1 MFLHFLREKHQPRR
15 TGEKPSKHQLAF
27 QREMVDDFM
36 VCVDRIIV
44 ASTCFESVHNGERD
58 RNRSNGVGIGA
69 TNKDGNVG
77 ESVVSVKGNEE
88 GSSRSLKKV
97 EMVECRICQ
106 EEDEVLAMEA
116 PCSCNGTLKAVV
128 LCFWDVG
135 FSGSGIFVDSSGVS
149 FGFSFNS
156 SSLRG
161 SPVSKNEFAHRK
173 CIQRWCNKKGDITC
187 EICNQVFS
195 PNYSLPPA
203 SSNPDVMAID
213 IRQAWGHHI
222 DLHDSHL
229 LALEHQLLQS
239 EYEDYAV
246 ANTSSIACLRSVALI
261 LLIVL
266 LLRQALIITGDSGM
280 VQESSTFFSLDPND
294 INFDVG
300 LSVSGFTSSICR
312 FSFAVLRDGPILV
325 HCAKPKEETC
335 LRETSTTRAV
345 FTPKETPFRFLVF
358 GSDRQAPLPPVAI
371 CQVVFKVIAI
381 KMVENQ
387 DWKSILSNRVF
398 VKLPK
403 NSKRKCKCVKSEFIR
418 FLYFMLEMPSI
429 LSSFLLDIARYDSPG
444 LNHPGDPVLELDI
457 H

>member
-15 TGEKPSKHQLAF
+15 TGEKPSKHPLTF
-27 QREMVDDFM
+27 LREMVDDFM

-116 PCSCNGTLKAVV
+116 PCSCNGTLK
-128 LCFWDVG
+128 
-135 FSGSGIFVDSSGVS
+135 
-149 FGFSFNS
+149 
-156 SSLRG
+156 
-161 SPVSKNEFAHRK
+161 FAHRK

-187 EICNQVFS
+187 EICNQIFS

-246 ANTSSIACLRSVALI
+246 PHTSSIACLRSVALI
-261 LLIVL
+261 FQVSLL
-266 LLRQALIITGDSGM
+266 Q
-280 VQESSTFFSLDPND
+280 
-294 INFDVG
+294 
-300 LSVSGFTSSICR
+300 
-312 FSFAVLRDGPILV
+312 FAG
-325 HCAKPKEETC
+325 
-335 LRETSTTRAV
+335 
-345 FTPKETPFRFLVF
+345 
-358 GSDRQAPLPPVAI
+358 
-371 CQVVFKVIAI
+371 
-381 KMVENQ
+381 
-387 DWKSILSNRVF
+387 
-398 VKLPK
+398 
-403 NSKRKCKCVKSEFIR
+403 
-418 FLYFMLEMPSI
+418 
-429 LSSFLLDIARYDSPG
+429 FLLPCYAMARSLYIVQSRRRR
-444 LNHPGDPVLELDI
+444 HV
-457 H
+457 